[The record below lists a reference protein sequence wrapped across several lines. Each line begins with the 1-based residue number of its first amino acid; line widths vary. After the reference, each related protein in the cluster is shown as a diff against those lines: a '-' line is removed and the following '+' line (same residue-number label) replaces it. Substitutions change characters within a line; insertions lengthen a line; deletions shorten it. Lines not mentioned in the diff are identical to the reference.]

1 MSHTLVLGGI
11 LGAAILDSVTG
22 RKKLGDLGANML
34 GEAEEMFK
42 FHVFVIRCMSA
53 HFVRFYLR

>member
-1 MSHTLVLGGI
+1 MHVHLIFLISIVPHTLVLGGI

-34 GEAEEMFK
+34 GET
-42 FHVFVIRCMSA
+42 
-53 HFVRFYLR
+53 

>member
-1 MSHTLVLGGI
+1 MTTLVFMNHTLVLGGI

-34 GEAEEMFK
+34 GEAEE
-42 FHVFVIRCMSA
+42 
-53 HFVRFYLR
+53 